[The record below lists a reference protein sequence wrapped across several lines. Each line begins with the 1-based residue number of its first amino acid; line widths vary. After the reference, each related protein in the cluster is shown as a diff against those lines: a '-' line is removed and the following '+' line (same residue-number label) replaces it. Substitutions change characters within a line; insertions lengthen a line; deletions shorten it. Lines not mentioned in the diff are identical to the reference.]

1 MLEATRNPL
10 NVTTHDPTT
19 NSNGGRLAT
28 ADTPVIVLNWNG
40 WEYTF
45 ACLQSLRAAEDVTT
59 VWLVDN
65 GSLVD
70 RTDETRT
77 LWPGLRVVRLDQNY
91 GFAGGMN
98 QALRLAA
105 SEGYAF
111 AYLLNNDATV
121 VPGFLRAAL
130 DAVAPGVAVV
140 GSRIAYA
147 DGRSIAFDGEY
158 YAKDERSV
166 DEPFETRP
174 VPHANG
180 AGMLV
185 RLAALAECGY
195 FDERFFCYHEEV
207 ELCWRLAARGCAS
220 IVAANSFVRHVRG
233 GSDVNANSVYCTA
246 RGTTSCWPR
255 CCAERRA

>member
-140 GSRIAYA
+140 GSRIVYA
-147 DGRSIAFDGEY
+147 DGRSIAFDGEVLREGR
-158 YAKDERSV
+158 AICRRAVRNTPS
-166 DEPFETRP
+166 PAR
-174 VPHANG
+174 NG

-185 RLAALAECGY
+185 VLRRWRSAAISTSVSSAIT
-195 FDERFFCYHEEV
+195 RK
-207 ELCWRLAARGCAS
+207 WSCA
-220 IVAANSFVRHVRG
+220 G
-233 GSDVNANSVYCTA
+233 GSPRVDA
-246 RGTTSCWPR
+246 RRSSPRTPSSGTFGAAAT
-255 CCAERRA
+255 